1 MKATIAM
8 NIALIPSI
16 LLGFISFSYAGEIST
31 TRLKSTA
38 GTGVGTLL
46 MDEATVLNPA
56 AISFFQNSS
65 FYLQKTG
72 ADLTTA
78 DNSPLSD
85 ASEDDLMFAASDA
98 KGVVDGSVSYVRSK
112 DRYGKSS
119 RLAASM
125 SSAVGEKS
133 AMGFSY
139 SMTDRDGGPLKGKMK
154 QITAGVTHAISRE
167 FTMGV
172 VVPDVLGENELE
184 RRAIVGFQY
193 LYKDFIALMLDAGA
207 DWEREASES
216 SLIRA
221 AIQLKVFDDFYARFG
236 AQEDKGLKRK
246 GTGAGIGWVQPR
258 LVIEAA
264 MARTEYSEIE
274 AIGQVDETAKE
285 TSFSLSYHF

>member
-16 LLGFISFSYAGEIST
+16 FLGLFSYSFASEIST

-72 ADLTTA
+72 ADLVTA
-78 DNSPLSD
+78 EDSPLSN
-85 ASEDDLMFAASDA
+85 ASQDDLMFAASDA
-98 KGVVDGSVSYVRSK
+98 KGPVDGSISYVRSK

-119 RLAASM
+119 RLAGSM
-125 SSAVGEKS
+125 SSSVGERS
-133 AMGFSY
+133 SLGFGYAM
-139 SMTDRDGGPLKGKMK
+139 TNRDGGPLKGKMK
-154 QITAGVTHAISRE
+154 QVSAGVTHALSRE

-172 VVPDVLGENELE
+172 VIPDVLGENELE
-184 RRAIVGFQY
+184 RRAIIGFQY

-216 SLIRA
+216 SLVRA
-221 AIQLKVFDDFYARFG
+221 AIQLKVFNDFYARFG

-246 GTGAGIGWVQPR
+246 GTGAGVGWVQPR

-264 MARTEYSEIE
+264 MARTEYSEIL
-274 AIGQVDETAKE
+274 AIGQVKETAKE
-285 TSFSLSYHF
+285 TSLSLSYHF